1 MQSPQTINF
10 TVPSIVVSPSDHE
23 VTYGKTALM
32 TCVGVIGLTTQNAA
46 SIVTSIDWMNP
57 NGQSLTNN
65 TDTSVSVYTRSLTQ
79 GGRVFMES
87 ILKICNFSHANE
99 GMYSCQVSNTNGQ
112 ESNSWN
118 VSLHQQPFAPSI
130 IAVPISQSTRRFGYT
145 VLMACAAYGY
155 PPPIISFRQ
164 RGQPIDQAIL
174 DGAFKVNNSVQTY
187 LGGVDVSLGVL
198 EICGFDYDDVGT
210 YTCTA
215 TARNIGQVT
224 SSPWTVDVL
233 AGDVLI

>member
-1 MQSPQTINF
+1 MF
-10 TVPSIVVSPSDHE
+10 
-23 VTYGKTALM
+23 
-32 TCVGVIGLTTQNAA
+32 
-46 SIVTSIDWMNP
+46 
-57 NGQSLTNN
+57 
-65 TDTSVSVYTRSLTQ
+65 
-79 GGRVFMES
+79 
-87 ILKICNFSHANE
+87 
-99 GMYSCQVSNTNGQ
+99 
-112 ESNSWN
+112 
-118 VSLHQQPFAPSI
+118 
-130 IAVPISQSTRRFGYT
+130 PISQSIRRFGYT

-174 DGAFKVNNSVQTY
+174 DGAFKVNNRVQTY

-224 SSPWTVDVL
+224 SSPWNVDVL